1 MSKNLII
8 MFVKEP
14 KLGFV
19 KTRLAKSCGDDF
31 VVNLYVRFVQDLICT
46 LKSGQSD
53 FKLCVHPNL
62 ELVNKVFGN
71 FDNFL
76 QKEGDLGIKMQKAF
90 EEKFLNGYEKIVLIG
105 SDTPHL
111 TNTLLNDSF
120 EQLNKHDIVLGP
132 SLDGGYYL
140 IGFNKKT
147 FNPNVFEN
155 IQWSTAKVLE
165 QTLQKLHKKEVY
177 LHQELNDID
186 VLEDLKEF
194 YVKFHKGYFENSK
207 TIEFLK
213 ESKDKWKNLTL
224 SSSVEDQ
231 LV

>member
-14 KLGFV
+14 KLDFV
-19 KTRLAKSCGDDF
+19 KTRLAKNCGHGF
-31 VVNLYVRFVQDLICT
+31 AVNLYVRFVQDLIYT
-46 LKSGQSD
+46 LQGGKSD
-53 FKLCVHPNL
+53 FKLCVHPKL

-194 YVKFHKGYFENSK
+194 YEKFHKGYFENSK

-224 SSSVEDQ
+224 SSSAEDQ